1 MKNEG
6 LYRQTDSEV
15 RLVVSHKS
23 MTGLRG
29 DGCIE
34 HHSTS
39 PCRRTPR
46 IIFTSTFSTLAF
58 TRRRWGKMA
67 EDAEVDPSNGLEPRH
82 HEQDEL
88 IGDGNKLGQNQ
99 DDEDRGD
106 ENRDQEDGEEYRV
119 RSPTQPPEMNVES
132 DAGLDT
138 AMELDLDM
146 ELDLELQAN
155 LDPSLRPTPTRLL
168 DNRGSKRRM
177 KGKRKRQF
185 DSELDI
191 DDNLNIDPGLI
202 ATSPSGRPTPH
213 ALKLADSHLRQRT
226 AGLSHVRDLLVEENG
241 RLLADIMALGK
252 VVSVG
257 GEDGVGDGGST
268 GELGSAGNWH
278 EGLGLR
284 DSRTDLSGEA
294 DTDTR
299 TRLADLLENEMQEE
313 IRALRAKL
321 DGSVG
326 DDRMEGRG
334 EPTEIVQD
342 PEMAKETAATTSNS
356 ASATPSPVG
365 STSPST
371 STLYTLITHLD
382 HSLRTQTQ
390 SLAALQNEL
399 AQLVHQQQ
407 QQQEISNDTG
417 ISRVERDRPKKSA
430 RGRKRKTNR
439 DQTQNQDSGS
449 GSDSSSSQTGIDSD
463 EELEREEREII
474 HGPEQ
479 SEVERVIMDLRG
491 YVEVC
496 MQLWGEVSRDRRF
509 LSSFHHLFRAVS

>member
-1 MKNEG
+1 
-6 LYRQTDSEV
+6 
-15 RLVVSHKS
+15 
-23 MTGLRG
+23 
-29 DGCIE
+29 
-34 HHSTS
+34 
-39 PCRRTPR
+39 
-46 IIFTSTFSTLAF
+46 
-58 TRRRWGKMA
+58 MA
-67 EDAEVDPSNGLEPRH
+67 EDTEVDPSNEIEPRQ

-88 IGDGNKLGQNQ
+88 IGDGNEPGQNQ
-99 DDEDRGD
+99 DDEGRGEEDRD
-106 ENRDQEDGEEYRV
+106 EEDGEEYRV
-119 RSPTQPPEMNVES
+119 RSPTHPPDQSVDS
-132 DAGLDT
+132 DAGLNP

-146 ELDLELQAN
+146 ELELELEAN
-155 LDPSLRPTPTRLL
+155 LDPSLRPTPTRL
-168 DNRGSKRRM
+168 DNPGSKRRM

-191 DDNLNIDPGLI
+191 DDNLTIDPELF
-202 ATSPSGRPTPH
+202 SPSSSGRPTPH

-241 RLLADIMALGK
+241 RLLAEIMALGK

-278 EGLGLR
+278 ESQGLR
-284 DSRTDLSGEA
+284 DSRTDLSEEA
-294 DTDTR
+294 DTDTG

-326 DDRMEGRG
+326 DDRMDGRG
-334 EPTEIVQD
+334 ELTEIAQD
-342 PEMAKETAATTSNS
+342 PEIVKETIATTSDS
-356 ASATPSPVG
+356 ASASPSPVG

-382 HSLRTQTQ
+382 RSLRTQTQ
-390 SLAALQNEL
+390 SLAALQDEL

-407 QQQEISNDTG
+407 QQQEISNHNG

-430 RGRKRKTNR
+430 RGRKRKTSR

-449 GSDSSSSQTGIDSD
+449 SSDSSSSQTDIDSS

-474 HGPEQ
+474 HGPEK

-496 MQLWGEVSRDRRF
+496 MKLWGEVSRGRRF
-509 LSSFHHLFRAVS
+509 LASFHYLFRGVS

>member
-1 MKNEG
+1 MGVSNITQHLHVVVLLDSYSRIHLDLFNFG
-6 LYRQTDSEV
+6 IHSLY
-15 RLVVSHKS
+15 
-23 MTGLRG
+23 
-29 DGCIE
+29 
-34 HHSTS
+34 
-39 PCRRTPR
+39 PC
-46 IIFTSTFSTLAF
+46 
-58 TRRRWGKMA
+58 RWGKMA
-67 EDAEVDPSNGLEPRH
+67 EDTGVDPNIESEPLH

-88 IGDGNKLGQNQ
+88 IRDGNEPGQDQ
-99 DDEDRGD
+99 DDEGRGEDDRD
-106 ENRDQEDGEEYRV
+106 EEDGEEYRV
-119 RSPTQPPEMNVES
+119 RSPTHPPDQSVDS
-132 DAGLDT
+132 DAGLNP

-146 ELDLELQAN
+146 ELDLELEAN

-168 DNRGSKRRM
+168 DNPGSKRRI
-177 KGKRKRQF
+177 KSKRKRQF

-191 DDNLNIDPGLI
+191 DDNLNIDPELFSP
-202 ATSPSGRPTPH
+202 SPSGRPTPH

-241 RLLADIMALGK
+241 RLLAYIRGLEEVM
-252 VVSVG
+252 SVG
-257 GEDGVGDGGST
+257 GGDEVGGEGSS
-268 GELGSAGNWH
+268 GELGGTGNWH
-278 EGLGLR
+278 ESHGLR

-294 DTDTR
+294 DTDTG

-313 IRALRAKL
+313 IRVLRAKL
-321 DGSVG
+321 DGSVV
-326 DDRMEGRG
+326 DDRMDGRG
-334 EPTEIVQD
+334 ELTEIVQD
-342 PEMAKETAATTSNS
+342 PEIVKETVATTSNS
-356 ASATPSPVG
+356 ASETTSPVG
-365 STSPST
+365 SMSPST

-382 HSLRTQTQ
+382 RLLRTQTQ
-390 SLAALQNEL
+390 SLAALQDEL

-417 ISRVERDRPKKSA
+417 ISRVERDRSKKSA

-449 GSDSSSSQTGIDSD
+449 GSDSSSSQTDIDSA

-496 MQLWGEVSRDRRF
+496 MKLWGEVSRDRRF
-509 LSSFHHLFRAVS
+509 LSSFHHLFRAVSQYQETN